1 MITSLSESPTES
13 LTFLRPSA
21 KFIHQRTAVEDYEK
35 TQIYGG
41 DNAMWTSP
49 YSDFIKPTIN
59 DVLISEN
66 IPEETL
72 DRRGIDEYFDKL
84 EYIKYRKLYK
94 EALKSQDLESANKF
108 KENNPEIGSHL
119 IK

>member
-1 MITSLSESPTES
+1 
-13 LTFLRPSA
+13 
-21 KFIHQRTAVEDYEK
+21 
-35 TQIYGG
+35 
-41 DNAMWTSP
+41 MWTSP

-94 EALKSQDLESANKF
+94 EALKVKTWNLLIITR
-108 KENNPEIGSHL
+108 ENMNQP
-119 IK
+119 